1 MIDPYA
7 YMEDAAKIDSW
18 WASLDGMWELTILL
32 AIITLL
38 SSYYALVS

>member
-7 YMEDAAKIDSW
+7 YMEDTAKMDSW
-18 WASLDGMWELTILL
+18 WASLDGMWELGIFLT
-32 AIITLL
+32 IITLL